1 MSNGSMSYLKPN
13 VVIDRNVLVASLP
26 SLSHLHEECYRFAA
40 SLSDKLLPKTSAY
53 HEIWLDK
60 KMVAGDAV
68 KDIEPMY
75 GPYYLPRK
83 VWRFPLTEPRRL
95 TSSVQNCGCHTP
107 EQRHRRFRE

>member
-1 MSNGSMSYLKPN
+1 M
-13 VVIDRNVLVASLP
+13 
-26 SLSHLHEECYRFAA
+26 HEEAYHFAKK
-40 SLSDKLLPKTSAY
+40 LSEKLLPKTTAY

-83 VWRFPLTEPRRL
+83 VIK
-95 TSSVQNCGCHTP
+95 
-107 EQRHRRFRE
+107 HRNTC